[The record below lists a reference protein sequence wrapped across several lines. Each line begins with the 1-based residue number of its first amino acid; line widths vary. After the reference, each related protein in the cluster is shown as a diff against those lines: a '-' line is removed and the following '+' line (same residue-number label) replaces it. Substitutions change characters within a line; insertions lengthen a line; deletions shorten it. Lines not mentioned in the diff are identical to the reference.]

1 MSSLNRLQ
9 ILHLLYLSKP
19 RADRLVYH
27 GIRRFKPRK
36 MAQVGLGTGV
46 RSLRMLTMACQYHPA
61 EEVQF
66 VGLDRFEDRPADQ
79 GPGISLREAHR
90 TLRATGA
97 KIQLLP
103 GDPCDGLVRAANG
116 LGKLD
121 LLLLAP
127 GADAQDM
134 AGAWLYVPRLLH
146 EQSLVFLETAT
157 AEGEPA
163 IRLVGHEE
171 IGLLAGARRRAA

>member
-1 MSSLNRLQ
+1 M
-9 ILHLLYLSKP
+9 
-19 RADRLVYH
+19 
-27 GIRRFKPRK
+27 
-36 MAQVGLGTGV
+36 
-46 RSLRMLTMACQYHPA
+46 
-61 EEVQF
+61 
-66 VGLDRFEDRPADQ
+66 
-79 GPGISLREAHR
+79 
-90 TLRATGA
+90 
-97 KIQLLP
+97 
-103 GDPCDGLVRAANG
+103 RAANG

-163 IRLVGHEE
+163 IRLVGH
-171 IGLLAGARRRAA
+171 GNRPLGRRRGGRPKTHAQRDRKSEPQTILQTTA